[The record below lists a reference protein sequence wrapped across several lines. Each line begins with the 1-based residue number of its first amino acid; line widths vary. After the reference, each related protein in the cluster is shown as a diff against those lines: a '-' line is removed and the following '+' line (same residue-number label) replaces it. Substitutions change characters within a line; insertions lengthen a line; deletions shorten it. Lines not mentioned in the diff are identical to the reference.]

1 MPLTPGAPAS
11 TTIPELH
18 SGNTYA
24 HTLAKFGK
32 KRANKQAI
40 AIALSNARETKG
52 RAMGGGLVPNMPSMI
67 GGPMG
72 KALATPLPS
81 MTPTAAPVG
90 MGTMANNMGVAPRMM
105 NNGGVAERA
114 FGGAGMVKTPGM
126 TPTWQERQEARNMTR
141 GPILSAVPGR
151 TDAHFTHVPSGSY
164 VIPAD
169 IVSGRGEGNTLA
181 GANALQKMF
190 KMGPYGSGMPKLG
203 GHSSMPRPP
212 KLGALASGGGKY
224 GNHVG
229 KPVKVKLAGG
239 EIVVPP
245 EHVLETMQRVT
256 KRKLTLD
263 EAHRI
268 MDAWIL
274 NERKKLRKTLAGLPG
289 PAKD

>member
-1 MPLTPGAPAS
+1 MPLRPGASPS
-11 TTIPELH
+11 ETIPELH
-18 SGNTYA
+18 KGPTYA
-24 HTLAKFGK
+24 HTAAKFGK
-32 KRANKQAI
+32 KKANAQAI
-40 AIALSNARETKG
+40 AIALSNERKG
-52 RAMGGGLVPNMPSMI
+52 RAFGGGLVPNVPGMNSPL
-67 GGPMG
+67 G
-72 KALATPLPS
+72 KAMAAPLPS
-81 MTPTAAPVG
+81 TTPTAAPVG
-90 MGTMANNMGVAPRMM
+90 MNMLAPNMGVAGMM
-105 NNGGVAERA
+105 PGRA
-114 FGGAGMVKTPGM
+114 FGGAGLVKTPSM
-126 TPTWQERQEARNMTR
+126 SPTWQEKAEARNMTR

-181 GANALQKMF
+181 GMNSLQKMF
-190 KMGPYGSGMPKLG
+190 KMGPYGSGMPHMGG

-212 KLGALASGGGKY
+212 KLGRMASGGGKY

-245 EHVLETMQRVT
+245 EHVLETMQRVA
-256 KRKLTLD
+256 KRKMTLD

-274 NERKKLRKTLAGLPG
+274 HERKKLRKTLARLPG

>member
-1 MPLTPGAPAS
+1 MPLRPGAPPS
-11 TTIPELH
+11 VTIPELH
-18 SGNTYA
+18 SGKTFA
-24 HTLAKFGK
+24 HTEAKFGK
-32 KRANKQAI
+32 QRAQKQAI
-40 AIALSNARETKG
+40 AIALSNERKG

-72 KALATPLPS
+72 KAMAAPLPS

-169 IVSGRGEGNTLA
+169 IVSGHGQGNTLA
-181 GANALQKMF
+181 GSNSLQKMF
-190 KMGPYGSGMPKLG
+190 KMGPYGAGMPHMG
-203 GHSSMPRPP
+203 GRSSMPHAP
-212 KLGALASGGGKY
+212 KSMLASGGGKY
-224 GNHVG
+224 GNSIG

-263 EAHRI
+263 EAHKI

-274 NERKKLRKTLAGLPG
+274 KERKKLRKTLARLPG
-289 PAKD
+289 PARD

>member
-1 MPLTPGAPAS
+1 MPLRPGAPPS
-11 TTIPELH
+11 VTIPELH
-18 SGNTYA
+18 SGKTFS
-24 HTLAKFGK
+24 HTEAKFGK
-32 KRANKQAI
+32 QRAQKQAI
-40 AIALSNARETKG
+40 AIALSNERKG
-52 RAMGGGLVPNMPSMI
+52 RAMGGGLVPTMPSML
-67 GGPMG
+67 GPMG
-72 KALATPLPS
+72 KAMAAPLPS

-105 NNGGVAERA
+105 NSGGVAARA
-114 FGGAGMVKTPGM
+114 FGGAGIVKTPSM
-126 TPTWQERQEARNMTR
+126 TPTWQERQEARTMTR

-169 IVSGRGEGNTLA
+169 IVSGHGQGNTLA
-181 GANALQKMF
+181 GSNSLQKMF
-190 KMGPYGSGMPKLG
+190 KMGPYGAGMPHMG
-203 GHSSMPRPP
+203 GRSSMPHAP
-212 KLGALASGGGKY
+212 KSMLASGGGKY
-224 GNHVG
+224 GNSIG

-263 EAHRI
+263 EAHKI

-274 NERKKLRKTLAGLPG
+274 KERKKLRKTLARLPG
-289 PAKD
+289 PAKN

>member
-1 MPLTPGAPAS
+1 MPLKPGAPPS
-11 TTIPELH
+11 VTIPELH
-18 SGNTYA
+18 TGKTYA
-24 HTLAKFGK
+24 HTAAKFGK
-32 KRANKQAI
+32 ERANKQAI
-40 AIALSNARETKG
+40 AIALSNERKG
-52 RAMGGGLVPNMPSMI
+52 RAMGGGLVPQMPTML
-67 GGPMG
+67 GPMG
-72 KALATPLPS
+72 KAMAAPLPS

-90 MGTMANNMGVAPRMM
+90 MGTMAGNMGVAPRMM
-105 NNGGVAERA
+105 HSGGSAERA
-114 FGGAGMVKTPGM
+114 FGGAGLVKTPSM
-126 TPTWQERQEARNMTR
+126 NPTWQEKQEARAMTR

-151 TDAHFTHVPSGSY
+151 TDAHYTHVPSGSY

-190 KMGPYGSGMPKLG
+190 KMGPYGAGMPHLGG
-203 GHSSMPRPP
+203 GHSVPRPP
-212 KLGALASGGGKY
+212 KLASGGGKY
-224 GNHVG
+224 GNHIG

-274 NERKKLRKTLAGLPG
+274 KERKKLRKTLARLPG

>member
-1 MPLTPGAPAS
+1 MPLRPGAPPS
-11 TTIPELH
+11 VTIPELH
-18 SGNTYA
+18 SGKTFA
-24 HTLAKFGK
+24 HTEAKFGK
-32 KRANKQAI
+32 QRAQKQAI
-40 AIALSNARETKG
+40 AIALSNERKG

-72 KALATPLPS
+72 KAMAAPLPS

-181 GANALQKMF
+181 GANTLQKMF

-256 KRKLTLD
+256 KRKLSLD